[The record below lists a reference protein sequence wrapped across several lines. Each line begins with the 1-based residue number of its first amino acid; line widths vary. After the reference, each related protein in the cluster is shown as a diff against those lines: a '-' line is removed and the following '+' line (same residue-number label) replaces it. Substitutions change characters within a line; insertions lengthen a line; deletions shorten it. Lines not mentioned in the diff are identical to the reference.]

1 MPANKEVAVIRK
13 GCTDQGRDVLLPLA
27 TISYDPHNLAVK
39 DLFAI
44 RLLWSPPRC
53 RYPTR
58 SMAFK
63 NWKNVKKNIKAQ
75 KNLFTYCKIRE
86 EKNWQKKKRH
96 RLLFENYQFSKT
108 CILISKTNQNHHN
121 QHNNIPRKQTKW
133 WWWHTK
139 MLGRVR
145 NAQKQNS
152 TPMTMQW
159 TACRGSID
167 TGLEILQAICAQK
180 RADLTRE
187 RKT

>member
-86 EKNWQKKKRH
+86 EKNWQKKTTQITFWE
-96 RLLFENYQFSKT
+96 LPIFENLHFNLKNKSKSSQST
-108 CILISKTNQNHHN
+108 Q
-121 QHNNIPRKQTKW
+121 QH
-133 WWWHTK
+133 
-139 MLGRVR
+139 
-145 NAQKQNS
+145 S
-152 TPMTMQW
+152 TPTNEMVMMAHKNVRAGTQCPK
-159 TACRGSID
+159 TKFD
-167 TGLEILQAICAQK
+167 TNDNAMNSV
-180 RADLTRE
+180 
-187 RKT
+187 